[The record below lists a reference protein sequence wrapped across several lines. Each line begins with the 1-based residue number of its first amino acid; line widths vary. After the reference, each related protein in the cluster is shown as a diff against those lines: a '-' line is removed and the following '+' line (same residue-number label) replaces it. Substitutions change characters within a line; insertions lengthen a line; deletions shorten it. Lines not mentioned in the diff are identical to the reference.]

1 MIKYQDITSIATPLD
16 RVNVDTDAIIPK
28 QFLKSIKR
36 TGFGVN
42 LFDEWRYL
50 DIGEIGMDNSKRPL
64 NADFVLNNPKYKNS
78 QILLARDNFGCGSSR
93 EHAPWALL
101 DYGFRVI
108 IASSFADIFYNN
120 CFKNG
125 LLPIILAS
133 NIIDSLF
140 NYEYKI
146 SINLARQVVTTDN
159 NNYSFVVDK
168 ERKKRLIAGLDD
180 IGLTLEYKQ
189 NIKEFEHK
197 YYQQNPWL

>member
-1 MIKYQDITSIATPLD
+1 MDKWTDITSTATPLD

-50 DIGEIGMDNSKRPL
+50 DVGEIGIDNSKRPI
-64 NADFVLNNPKYKNS
+64 NTKFTLNNPKYKNS
-78 QILLARDNFGCGSSR
+78 QILLTRDNFGCGSSR

-108 IASSFADIFYNN
+108 IAPSFADIFYNN

-125 LLPIILAS
+125 LLPIVLNSDIV
-133 NIIDSLF
+133 DSLF
-140 NYEYKI
+140 NYDGNI
-146 SINLARQVVTTDN
+146 SISLAKQSIIAKDN
-159 NNYSFVVDK
+159 NYNFDIDK
-168 ERKKRLIAGLDD
+168 ELKKRLIYGLDD
-180 IGLTLEYKQ
+180 IEITLKYQQNIKQFENKYYKQ
-189 NIKEFEHK
+189 NA
-197 YYQQNPWL
+197 WL